1 MACFGGSLPAAD
13 GTLAASSEKTARVVP
28 PGVCPLLCELFF
40 FFFGLILYFSFHGRK
55 VLGHDKHAKRIK
67 KENGKQKQTGGVVKG
82 AVWDRIQAR
91 WTSVAGLWFRKVF
104 ILMDKMSEQHAW
116 SI

>member
-13 GTLAASSEKTARVVP
+13 GTLAASSEKPLASS
-28 PGVCPLLCELFF
+28 CPASALYFVSFF

-104 ILMDKMSEQHAW
+104 ILMDKMSEQHAR